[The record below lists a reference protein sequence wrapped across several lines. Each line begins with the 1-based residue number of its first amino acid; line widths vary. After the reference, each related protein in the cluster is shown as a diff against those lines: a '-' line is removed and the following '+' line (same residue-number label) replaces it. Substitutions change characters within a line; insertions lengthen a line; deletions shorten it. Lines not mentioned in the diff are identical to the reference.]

1 MNPLRAIAVNRE
13 RWASGY
19 PFTLPA
25 FAQLERLDLSAAV
38 TLFAGENGSGKSTLL
53 EGIARALD
61 YPLTGGSNN
70 MNVAVSR
77 QTETM
82 DRLARA
88 LRLQWSKSRVHS
100 GFFLRA
106 ESMHH
111 VADYLDEMAAEDG
124 NALRPYGGRSLHEQ
138 SHGESFLATIQH
150 RCSSP
155 GIYLFD
161 EPEAALS
168 PARQLTLLAELH
180 AATRKPGRQFIIAT
194 HSPILLAFPGAV
206 IYQFTPRGIGCV
218 AYQETS
224 SYQVMREFLA
234 SPDRMLRELLTPQA
248 GLFEE

>member
-13 RWASGY
+13 RWETGY
-19 PFTLPA
+19 PFAVPA
-25 FAQLERLDLSAAV
+25 FATLDKLAFPTPV

-53 EGIARALD
+53 EGLARALS
-61 YPLTGGSNN
+61 YPLEGGSNH
-70 MNVAVSR
+70 MQFAASR

-88 LRLQWSKSRVHS
+88 LRLHWAKSQTHS

-106 ESMHH
+106 ESLHH
-111 VADYLDEMAAEDG
+111 VAGYLDGLAADDSD
-124 NALRPYGGRSLHEQ
+124 ALRPYGGRSLHEQ

-150 RCSSP
+150 RCAGQ

-168 PARQLTLLAELH
+168 PARQLTLLAQLH
-180 AATRKPGRQFIIAT
+180 AVTRKPGRQFVIAT
-194 HSPILLAFPGAV
+194 HSPILLAFPGAT
-206 IYQFTPRGIGCV
+206 IYQFTPEGIRSV

-224 SYQVMREFLA
+224 SYQVMRDFLA
-234 SPDRMLRELLTPQA
+234 SPERTLAHLLPS
-248 GLFEE
+248 